1 MIGGTQRR
9 KEFNSIRRRIRSKE
23 KIKYVGFITKA
34 IRDMGREMHQLLKVV
49 LDRKV
54 EGEFTGWIM
63 NTR

>member
-1 MIGGTQRR
+1 MNPEE

-23 KIKYVGFITKA
+23 KIKYVGFITKTV
-34 IRDMGREMHQLLKVV
+34 RDTGRELHQLLKVV

-63 NTR
+63 RTR